1 MNGAQNPAVVALGSE
16 PFLPLYTKTT
26 MSETINPGTAPAQL
40 SATLTVLPEWIDLYG
55 HMNASEYVGVFDHTG
70 YTLLDQLGVGER
82 YTAATNC
89 GIYTVDIAVNYRREL
104 LVNAPLELRL
114 RVLAADNK
122 RLLCL
127 MELYQTDDGYLAA
140 TMEQLSVHVDLGTRR
155 ATSFPA
161 DITERLQAAAMAHA
175 ALPMPERHTSRL
187 SLPRPKQPA

>member
-1 MNGAQNPAVVALGSE
+1 MPE
-16 PFLPLYTKTT
+16 TT
-26 MSETINPGTAPAQL
+26 NLSTATAQL
-40 SATLTVLPEWIDLYG
+40 NTTLTVSPEWIDLYG

-70 YTLLDQLGVGER
+70 YKLLGQLGVGES

-114 RVLAADNK
+114 RVLAADHK

-155 ATSFPA
+155 ATAFPA
-161 DITERLQAAAMAHA
+161 DITEQLQAVAIAHA
-175 ALPMPERHTSRL
+175 AIPMPERHISRL
-187 SLPRPKQPA
+187 SLLRPKKPV